1 MALLNVVIAFCVL
14 LALLLGWIN
23 VQRAYRRFAC
33 RNPEA
38 GPYRVEG
45 QGCVSCAS
53 AATCER
59 KPAPR

>member
-1 MALLNVVIAFCVL
+1 VPLLKALIAAIVM
-14 LALLLGWIN
+14 LALLLGWIG

-33 RNPEA
+33 RHPEA

-59 KPAPR
+59 KPAQP